1 MSQNYD
7 TQETIYLCVKKQT
20 LFLFKSYDQM
30 TYDRDSGSY
39 DLFIYMAAYILQYI
53 LQASLCLFALYQDKQ
68 HDVVRE
74 NIHFYLSF
82 QNHNSYHN
90 FLFYKIINHF
100 IFIFGRPLVSRDM
113 TRHSRQK
120 IIDTFHKQHLES
132 AKLVEF
138 TLLVSVLPL
147 KVLGY

>member
-1 MSQNYD
+1 MSYIPKLRQ
-7 TQETIYLCVKKQT
+7 QETIYLCIKKQT

-90 FLFYKIINHF
+90 FLF
-100 IFIFGRPLVSRDM
+100 
-113 TRHSRQK
+113 TRLS
-120 IIDTFHKQHLES
+120 I
-132 AKLVEF
+132 
-138 TLLVSVLPL
+138 TLFLYSVNLWFPEI
-147 KVLGY
+147 